1 MILRTYMYLLY
12 IKISQSSLVV
22 LMALLNG
29 SCIPHEKWVVI
40 SVTLSI
46 CCTYFTEGGSG
57 TDPEKKTMQISMIN
71 TFKVV
76 IHTLQLKQHYPLYTA
91 GQIFNTATYFS
102 DFLFMSCISPVECT
116 QTWTT
121 HIHFLKI
128 FVAASVAVSRRANS
142 HLATMA
148 E

>member
-1 MILRTYMYLLY
+1 M
-12 IKISQSSLVV
+12 
-22 LMALLNG
+22 
-29 SCIPHEKWVVI
+29 VI

-102 DFLFMSCISPVECT
+102 DFLFMSFISPVEST
-116 QTWTT
+116 QTYTR
-121 HIHFLKI
+121 IHFLKI

>member
-1 MILRTYMYLLY
+1 MILRTFTYLLY

-76 IHTLQLKQHYPLYTA
+76 IHTLQLEQHIPLYTA

-102 DFLFMSCISPVECT
+102 DFLLMSSWVNSNLDYAFTFFEDICSSFSCSE
-116 QTWTT
+116 Q
-121 HIHFLKI
+121 
-128 FVAASVAVSRRANS
+128 ASKFSFSYNGGVKA
-142 HLATMA
+142 M
-148 E
+148 